1 MMRGRWLVFLF
12 FLLLGACLPGT
23 TAKATCEASSF
34 ITNAGD
40 AFLSA
45 ARRQSAG
52 AFSGVASRYTDL
64 RGISMFALGPH
75 RKLLGKAREAEYL
88 ALTRKFIGSF
98 LAKYSNRFSGS
109 SLIIKD
115 CIGSKN
121 TLTVSTRMSNGK
133 KIVFKLYKTRRGFLV
148 RDVNVSSVWL
158 AQQLRSTFVS
168 VIKRNGGDLNA
179 LFKYLR
185 T

>member
-1 MMRGRWLVFLF
+1 MMRGRWIVFLF
-12 FLLLGACLPGT
+12 FLSLGVCLSGAA
-23 TAKATCEASSF
+23 AKSCEASSF
-34 ITNAGD
+34 ITNAGN
-40 AFLSA
+40 AFLNA

-64 RGISMFALGPH
+64 HGISMFALGPH

-88 ALTRKFIGSF
+88 ALTRNFIGNF

-109 SLIIKD
+109 DLTIKE
-115 CIGSKN
+115 CSSSQN
-121 TLTVSTRMSNGK
+121 ALTVSTRMSNGK
-133 KIVFKLYKTRRGFLV
+133 KIVFKLYKTKRGFLV

-158 AQQLRSTFVS
+158 AQQLRSTFVG
-168 VIKRNGGDLNA
+168 VIRRNGGDINA

>member
-12 FLLLGACLPGT
+12 ILLLGACLSSA

-34 ITNAGD
+34 IANAGD

-75 RKLLGKAREAEYL
+75 RKLLGKGREAEYL
-88 ALTRKFIGSF
+88 ALTRGFIGQF

-109 SLIIKD
+109 GLTIKD

-121 TLTVSTRMSNGK
+121 ALTVSTRMSNGK
-133 KIVFKLYKTRRGFLV
+133 KIVFKLYKTKRGFLV

-158 AQQLRSTFVS
+158 AQQMRSTFVG
-168 VIKRNGGDLNA
+168 VIKRNGGDINA

>member
-12 FLLLGACLPGT
+12 ILLLGACPSSAR
-23 TAKATCEASSF
+23 AKACEASSF
-34 ITNAGD
+34 ITNAGN

-45 ARRQSAG
+45 ARHQSAG

-64 RGISMFALGPH
+64 HGISLFALGAH

-88 ALTRKFIGSF
+88 ALTRSFIGGF

-109 SLIIKD
+109 GLIIKD

-133 KIVFKLYKTRRGFLV
+133 KIVFKLYKTKRGFLV

-158 AQQLRSTFVS
+158 TQQLRSTFVG
-168 VIKRNGGDLNA
+168 VIRRNGSDINA

>member
-12 FLLLGACLPGT
+12 ILSLGVCLPGAA
-23 TAKATCEASSF
+23 AKACEASSF
-34 ITNAGD
+34 ITNAGI

-52 AFSGVASRYTDL
+52 AFSGVASHYTDL
-64 RGISMFALGPH
+64 HGISMFALGPH
-75 RKLLGKAREAEYL
+75 RKFLGRAREAEYL
-88 ALTRKFIGSF
+88 ALTRNFIGNF
-98 LAKYSNRFSGS
+98 LAKYSDRFSGTGLTIKECS
-109 SLIIKD
+109 SF
-115 CIGSKN
+115 KN
-121 TLTVSTRMSNGK
+121 ELTVSTRMSNGK
-133 KIVFKLYKTRRGFLV
+133 KIVFKLYKTKRGFLV

-158 AQQLRSTFVS
+158 AQQLRSTFVG
-168 VIKRNGGDLNA
+168 IIRRNGGDINA

>member
-12 FLLLGACLPGT
+12 ILLLGACLSSA
-23 TAKATCEASSF
+23 TAKACEASAF
-34 ITNAGD
+34 ITNAGN
-40 AFLSA
+40 AFMGA
-45 ARRQSAG
+45 ARVHSAS
-52 AFSGVASRYTDL
+52 AFSGATSRYTDL

-88 ALTRKFIGSF
+88 ALTRTFIGSF

-109 SLIIKD
+109 GMTIKD
-115 CIGSKN
+115 CVSS
-121 TLTVSTRMSNGK
+121 THALTVSTRLSNGK
-133 KIVFKLYKTRRGFLV
+133 KIIFKLYKTRRGFLV

-158 AQQLRSTFVS
+158 AQQLRSTFVG
-168 VIKRNGGDLNA
+168 VIRRNGGDINA